1 MSGRFTI
8 NDVKKMLTEYV
19 VKKSESDISTVTGNR
34 NIQKLFEELDDKML
48 ELEAQFKQIS
58 SLKPGKGNQGEL
70 DAVIVFEFN
79 AKSIG

>member
-1 MSGRFTI
+1 MSGRFTVD
-8 NDVKKMLTEYV
+8 DVKKILTDYV
-19 VKKSESDISTVTGNR
+19 VKKSESDISNVTGNR
-34 NIQKLFEELDDKML
+34 NIQKLFDELDNKMF

-58 SLKPGKGNQGEL
+58 SLKPGKDNQGAL